1 MDMRTTKNLL
11 IAAAALLAGC
21 TQQRLAQAD
30 RAYDRMAY
38 NDAVRLYAKALPQL
52 ADRDAT
58 LRAADAN
65 VKINRLADAASLY
78 AKAEAMQP
86 LSSPD
91 ALAHGRTLLGL
102 GRAAEASKQLERVL
116 IDQPEDPIVR
126 ELGFAIADR
135 DAFYADS
142 TLFTITPLHIDGLRS
157 VFSTAPMGDKLIVSG
172 EKEASGSKANPWNGA
187 AFLDLFTVKPG
198 EGIMAGSAT
207 PLPGEVNGRF
217 HDGPAV
223 LSADGRT
230 MYFTRSDYFRFRLNK
245 DGNGTSHLML
255 FRAELQPDG
264 RWGKVSSFAY
274 NGEDF
279 SAGHAALSADGS
291 ALYYVSD
298 MPGGFGGTDL
308 YVCERTADGWG
319 LPRNLGPTV
328 NTPGNEMF
336 PTMRGDTMYFS
347 SNGHRSLGGLD
358 IFRSVL
364 HDGDWSA
371 PENLNYPI
379 NTQHDDFALVMLDG
393 SKGYLS
399 SNRAGQDGIYRF
411 QENAPTLVLNIS
423 VFDMDD
429 GSPMAGAEV
438 RLLEPMKT
446 EPLTLFTNDDG
457 QVSFPLTVEK
467 LYEVLASKDGV
478 FTERRTVDT
487 RGQRISKTYDEE
499 FRMQRVVIDKPIV
512 IENIYY
518 DYDKWDIRPDAAVEL
533 DKIAQVFIDN
543 PNLSFELGSHTDSRA
558 SDTYNLLLSDMRA
571 KSAVDYL
578 IQRGVPSDRISAH
591 GYGERKLVN
600 RCKDGVECSEEEH
613 QANRRTEF
621 KVVKVIPMMSER
633 R

>member
-1 MDMRTTKNLL
+1 MDMRTTKTLL
-11 IAAAALLAGC
+11 FTAAAMLAGC

-86 LSSPD
+86 LSGPD

-116 IDQPEDPIVR
+116 LDKPEDPIVR

-157 VFSTAPMGDKLIVSG
+157 AFSAMPMGDKLIISG
-172 EKEASGSKANPWNGA
+172 EKEASGSKVNPWNGA

-198 EGIMAGSAT
+198 MGIMAGSAT
-207 PLPGEVNGRF
+207 PLPGQVNGRF

-245 DGNGTSHLML
+245 DGHGTSHLML

-264 RWGKVSSFAY
+264 QWGKVSSFAY

-336 PTMRGDTMYFS
+336 PTMRGDTMYFA

-358 IFRSVL
+358 NFRSVL
-364 HDGDWSA
+364 NEGDWSS

-379 NTQHDDFALVMLDG
+379 NTQYDDFALVMLDG
-393 SKGYLS
+393 GKGYLS

-423 VFDMDD
+423 VFDMDN

-578 IQRGVPSDRISAH
+578 IQNGVPSERISAR

>member
-157 VFSTAPMGDKLIVSG
+157 VFSAAPMGDKLIVSG

-457 QVSFPLTVEK
+457 QVTFPLTVEK

-578 IQRGVPSDRISAH
+578 IQRGVPSDRISAR

>member
-1 MDMRTTKNLL
+1 MDMRTTKTLL

-21 TQQRLAQAD
+21 AQQRLAQAD

-38 NDAVRLYAKALPQL
+38 DDAVRLYAKALPQL

-86 LSSPD
+86 LSGAD

-102 GRAAEASKQLERVL
+102 GRAAEASKPLERVL
-116 IDQPEDPIVR
+116 IDQPEDPIAR

-157 VFSTAPMGDKLIVSG
+157 AFSAIPMDDKLIVSG
-172 EKEASGSKANPWNGA
+172 EKEAPGNKANPWNGA

-198 EGIMAGSAT
+198 QGIMAGSAT

-245 DGNGTSHLML
+245 DGHGTSHLML

-264 RWGKVSSFAY
+264 QWGKVSSFAY

-308 YVCERTADGWG
+308 YVCERNANGWG

-358 IFRSVL
+358 IFRSVMRN
-364 HDGDWSA
+364 GDWSA

-393 SKGYLS
+393 GKGYLS

-411 QENAPTLVLNIS
+411 QENSPTLVLNIS
-423 VFDMDD
+423 VFDMDN

-438 RLLEPMKT
+438 RLLEPTKT
-446 EPLTLFTNDDG
+446 DPLTLFTNDDG

-578 IQRGVPSDRISAH
+578 IQNGVPSERITAR

>member
-1 MDMRTTKNLL
+1 MRTTKTLL

-21 TQQRLAQAD
+21 AQQRLAQAD

-38 NDAVRLYAKALPQL
+38 DDAVRLYAKALPQL

-86 LSSPD
+86 LSGAD

-102 GRAAEASKQLERVL
+102 GRAAEASKPLERVL
-116 IDQPEDPIVR
+116 IDQPEDPIAR

-157 VFSTAPMGDKLIVSG
+157 AFSAIPMDDKLIVSG
-172 EKEASGSKANPWNGA
+172 EKEAPGNKANPWNGA

-198 EGIMAGSAT
+198 QGIMAGSAT

-245 DGNGTSHLML
+245 DGHGTSHLML

-264 RWGKVSSFAY
+264 QWGKVSSFAY

-308 YVCERTADGWG
+308 YVCERNANGWG

-358 IFRSVL
+358 IFRSVMRN
-364 HDGDWSA
+364 GDWSA

-393 SKGYLS
+393 GKGYLS

-411 QENAPTLVLNIS
+411 QENSPTLVLNIS
-423 VFDMDD
+423 VFDMDN

-438 RLLEPMKT
+438 RLLEPTKT
-446 EPLTLFTNDDG
+446 DPLTLFTNDDG

-578 IQRGVPSDRISAH
+578 IQNGVPSERITAR